1 MSQAAEDPL
10 KNAIVRQPQPEL
22 IPSRLWKEAGHAAD
36 AAAARNVFQR
46 YQRRKAE
53 NTLRRQAGDL
63 AVFAEFLSS
72 TGLEPGDFQND
83 PEAWRYITWGMLDAF
98 VAWQL
103 GQGYAIGSIN
113 VRLSTVRRYAG
124 LALQAGTLPPETY
137 AFITQIKGYGHQE
150 GLHEDQKRQ
159 MKDVSIRRGS
169 KKAQPVLITHLQAEK
184 LMAQPE
190 TPLGQRDALLMCIL
204 LEEGLRIGEVVL
216 LTGKDFDLDHGELRF
231 YRPKVDREQRL
242 EISEKTVAAARA
254 YLENDAP
261 KEGTIWRAGASAR
274 DGKAAVSAS
283 RLTGPGMSERTL
295 TRRVAQLGARF
306 GLKGL
311 SAHDCRHYWASQAAK
326 NQTPLPELQDAGG
339 WNSVAMPM
347 RYIEKSQVASV
358 RRRKE

>member
-1 MSQAAEDPL
+1 MKDS
-10 KNAIVRQPQPEL
+10 IVPQPQPEL
-22 IPSRLWKEAGHAAD
+22 IQSRLWNEAGRAAD

-46 YQRRKAE
+46 YQRRKAQ

-63 AVFAEFLSS
+63 ALFAEFLAT
-72 TGLEPGDFQND
+72 TGLEPGGFQND

-103 GQGYAIGSIN
+103 KQGYAIGSIN
-113 VRLSTVRRYAG
+113 VRLSTVRKYAG
-124 LALQAGTLPPETY
+124 LALQAGTLSPETY
-137 AFITQIKGYGHQE
+137 AFIAQIKGYGHQE

-159 MKDVSIRRGS
+159 TKDLSTRRGS
-169 KKAQPVLITHLQAEK
+169 KKAQPVSISPAQAEK
-184 LMAQPE
+184 LMNQPD
-190 TPLGQRDALLMCIL
+190 TPLGRRDALLMCIL

-216 LTGKDFDLDHGELRF
+216 LKARDFDLDHGELYF

-242 EISEKTVAAARA
+242 KISEKTVVAART
-254 YLENDAP
+254 YLEKDAP
-261 KEGTIWRAGASAR
+261 KDGAIWRTGASAR
-274 DGKAAVSAS
+274 DGKAAVSAG
-283 RLTGPGMSERTL
+283 RLTDPGMSKRTL
-295 TRRVAQLGARF
+295 TRCVGQLGAKI
-306 GLKGL
+306 GLKRI

-326 NQTPLPELQDAGG
+326 NQTPLPELQEAGG